1 MYITALGMVFFYA
14 CSAYAGLGIWQRRFC
29 ASHTIPEEEMPFTTV
44 QEVKWSYGE
53 EKGEAIME
61 RSCSHCDNPDSS
73 LLRIVL
79 IGEIIRADEVTL
91 YTMAEIFQTLGLVE
105 LSQEDDQEDDVAE
118 VEQVAQEKT
127 RLRLV
132 K

>member
-1 MYITALGMVFFYA
+1 
-14 CSAYAGLGIWQRRFC
+14 
-29 ASHTIPEEEMPFTTV
+29 
-44 QEVKWSYGE
+44 
-53 EKGEAIME
+53 ME

-79 IGEIIRADEVTL
+79 IGEIIRADEATL
-91 YTMAEIFQTLGLVE
+91 YTMAEIFQTLGLLE
-105 LSQEDDQEDDVAE
+105 LSQEDDVAE
-118 VEQVAQEKT
+118 VKQVAQEKI

>member
-1 MYITALGMVFFYA
+1 
-14 CSAYAGLGIWQRRFC
+14 
-29 ASHTIPEEEMPFTTV
+29 
-44 QEVKWSYGE
+44 
-53 EKGEAIME
+53 ME

-79 IGEIIRADEVTL
+79 IGEIIRADEATL
-91 YTMAEIFQTLGLVE
+91 YTMAEIFQTLGLLE
-105 LSQEDDQEDDVAE
+105 LAEDEVAE
-118 VEQVAQEKT
+118 GKQVAQEKI

>member
-1 MYITALGMVFFYA
+1 
-14 CSAYAGLGIWQRRFC
+14 
-29 ASHTIPEEEMPFTTV
+29 
-44 QEVKWSYGE
+44 
-53 EKGEAIME
+53 ME

-79 IGEIIRADEVTL
+79 IGEITRADEATL
-91 YTMAEIFQTLGLVE
+91 YTMAEIFQTLGLLE
-105 LSQEDDQEDDVAE
+105 LAEDEVAE
-118 VEQVAQEKT
+118 GKQVAQEKI

>member
-1 MYITALGMVFFYA
+1 
-14 CSAYAGLGIWQRRFC
+14 
-29 ASHTIPEEEMPFTTV
+29 
-44 QEVKWSYGE
+44 
-53 EKGEAIME
+53 ME

-79 IGEIIRADEVTL
+79 IGEIIRADEATL

-105 LSQEDDQEDDVAE
+105 LSPEDDGAE
-118 VEQVAQEKT
+118 VEQVTQEKT

>member
-1 MYITALGMVFFYA
+1 
-14 CSAYAGLGIWQRRFC
+14 
-29 ASHTIPEEEMPFTTV
+29 
-44 QEVKWSYGE
+44 
-53 EKGEAIME
+53 ME

-79 IGEIIRADEVTL
+79 IGEIIRADEATL
-91 YTMAEIFQTLGLVE
+91 YTMAEIFQTLGLLE
-105 LSQEDDQEDDVAE
+105 LSSEDEGTEIRQL
-118 VEQVAQEKT
+118 AQEKT

>member
-1 MYITALGMVFFYA
+1 
-14 CSAYAGLGIWQRRFC
+14 
-29 ASHTIPEEEMPFTTV
+29 
-44 QEVKWSYGE
+44 
-53 EKGEAIME
+53 ME

-79 IGEIIRADEVTL
+79 IGEIIRADEATL
-91 YTMAEIFQTLGLVE
+91 CTMAEIFQTLGLLE
-105 LSQEDDQEDDVAE
+105 LSQEDE
-118 VEQVAQEKT
+118 VPEVQQVAQEKR